1 MWGAEAWG
9 EAPWGALVD
18 QGGSARPAPTKGP
31 IGLIA
36 TATPA
41 TALQAHA
48 TALVA
53 LTATRTP
60 TTTFT
65 VGLEVPDV

>member
-1 MWGAEAWG
+1 MWGEAWG

-18 QGGSARPAPTKGP
+18 CSSARPAPVKGS
-31 IGLIA
+31 IGLLA
-36 TATPA
+36 SATPA
-41 TALQAHA
+41 TALQANA
-48 TALVA
+48 TALVS